1 MATTY
6 LTRTSWGTATNRQKF
21 TQSFWVKRGVI
32 GVQQALLGV
41 ESGGNNEARVLFRT
55 DDTFEFY
62 DYQSGYKFRK
72 ITNRKFRDCSA
83 WYNIVLAVD
92 TTHPTGSARV
102 NIYINGVQETSFST
116 STDPAQNLN
125 TFYNSSGNHIVQI
138 GRQST
143 GGSYFTGSMSHVNF
157 CDGTTLAPTVF
168 GSTDATTGEW
178 EGNTSPSVTY
188 GTNGYFILKDGNNVT
203 DQSGRG
209 NNFTVGGGTLINLKD
224 NPDNVFAT
232 LNPLMPLGSN
242 IAYSNGNLTIT
253 PGTSDYKTTA
263 STIAVSSGKFY
274 TEFKAV
280 SGHNGSTDVSI
291 GIVGA
296 DTFLASTGSKAMSA
310 YTNAFSY
317 GSGGLV
323 KQYNGSTIRTD
334 ATYTNGDIIGIAVDM
349 DNLKLYWSKNGTF
362 QNSGNPAS
370 GSTGTGAVLIPSGQ
384 PYYICATT
392 ISSGG
397 VKVFSA
403 NFGNGFFGTTAVTT
417 NSGNGYAG
425 AEGASK
431 FNYAVPSGYSAL
443 STKGLN
449 L

>member
-1 MATTY
+1 MANTY
-6 LTRTSWGTATNRQKF
+6 INRNFSNSGNRTIWTLSM
-21 TQSFWVKRGVI
+21 WVKRSKI
-32 GVQQALLGV
+32 GAEQMLAHAYQGSNDYTKIRF
-41 ESGGNNEARVLFRT
+41 ES
-55 DDTFEFY
+55 DDILTFENY
-62 DYQSGYKFRK
+62 TGGSRNIAKR
-72 ITNRKFRDCSA
+72 TNRMFRDTNAFYHFVFVNTPSA
-83 WYNIVLAVD
+83 Q
-92 TTHPTGSARV
+92 T
-102 NIYINGVQETSFST
+102 IYVNGVQETSWRTNTTGNVST
-116 STDPAQNLN
+116 WWNHNISN
-125 TFYNSSGNHIVQI
+125 TMFATVN
-138 GRQST
+138 
-143 GGSYFTGSMSHVNF
+143 GGSNYFDGIASHVHF
-157 CDGTTLAPTVF
+157 CDGTALAPTVF
-168 GSTDATTGEW
+168 GETDSTTGEW
-178 EGNTSPSVTY
+178 KIKTAPSFTL
-188 GTNGYFILKDGNNVT
+188 GTNGFTILKDGNTIT
-203 DQSGRG
+203 DQSANS
-209 NNFTVGGGTLINLKD
+209 NNFSLGGGTITVTKD
-224 NPDNVFAT
+224 CPDNVFAT

-263 STIAVSSGKFY
+263 SSIAVGSGKFY

-370 GSTGTGAVLIPSGQ
+370 GSTGTGAVSIPSGQ

-403 NFGNGFFGTTAVTT
+403 NFGNGFFGTTAITT

-425 AEGASK
+425 ADGKSK

-449 L
+449 I

>member
-1 MATTY
+1 MANTY
-6 LTRTSWGTATNRQKF
+6 LTRTPSSTGNQQKVTFSVWIKRCKSGSEAIYSIGGSVDQNYYVDLIFDSGFLEMNWYDGSGNHSIKTNR
-21 TQSFWVKRGVI
+21 
-32 GVQQALLGV
+32 
-41 ESGGNNEARVLFRT
+41 LFR
-55 DDTFEFY
+55 DT
-62 DYQSGYKFRK
+62 
-72 ITNRKFRDCSA
+72 SA
-83 WYNIVLAVD
+83 WYHLVVAID
-92 TTHPTGSARV
+92 TTQSTASNRV
-102 NIYINGVQETSFST
+102 KIYVNGILETSFSSADYMNQNQNMLFNT
-116 STDPAQNLN
+116 S
-125 TFYNSSGNHIVQI
+125 SREIRI
-138 GRQST
+138 GQRVN
-143 GGSYFTGSMSHVNF
+143 GSDSANIIMSHFN
-157 CDGTTLAPTVF
+157 CADGTAYAPTVF
-168 GSTDATTGEW
+168 GETDSTTGEW
-178 EGNTSPSVTY
+178 KIKTSPSFTL
-188 GTNGYFILKDGNNVT
+188 GTNGFTILKDGNTIT
-203 DQSGRG
+203 DQSANS
-209 NNFTVGGGTLINLKD
+209 NNFSLGGGTITVTKD
-224 NPDNVFAT
+224 CPDNVFAT

-403 NFGNGFFGTTAVTT
+403 NFGNGFFGTTAITT

-425 AEGASK
+425 ADGKSK

-449 L
+449 Q

>member
-6 LTRTSWGTATNRQKF
+6 LTRTPSSAGNRKTWTASVWLKGQPSTTINNIAGQAVYSAGSAATDRTHFYFTNGIFELRTEIGNTQQIITTNQVFTDPASWYHFVVAVDSTQSTDTNRVKF
-21 TQSFWVKRGVI
+21 FV
-32 GVQQALLGV
+32 
-41 ESGGNNEARVLFRT
+41 
-55 DDTFEFY
+55 
-62 DYQSGYKFRK
+62 
-72 ITNRKFRDCSA
+72 
-83 WYNIVLAVD
+83 
-92 TTHPTGSARV
+92 
-102 NIYINGVQETSFST
+102 NGVQITSFSAAAYL
-116 STDPAQNLN
+116 AQNADTYVN
-125 TFYNSSGNHIVQI
+125 HTVIQTIGKSSW
-138 GRQST
+138 SDA
-143 GGSYFTGSMSHVNF
+143 SYFNGQMSHFHMV
-157 CDGTTLAPTVF
+157 DGTAYDASAF

-178 EGNTSPSVTY
+178 TINTSPSVTY
-188 GTNGYFILKDGNNVT
+188 GTNGFTILKDGNTIT
-203 DQSGRG
+203 DQSSNS
-209 NNFTVGGGTLINLKD
+209 NNWTLGGGTLTNTED
-224 NPDNVFAT
+224 CPDNVFAT
-232 LNPLMPLGSN
+232 LNPLMALGSN

-370 GSTGTGAVLIPSGQ
+370 GSTGTGAVSITAGQ
-384 PYYICATT
+384 PYYICAAT

-403 NFGNGFFGTTAVTT
+403 NFGNGYFGTTAVASEGT
-417 NSGNGYAG
+417 NASGNGIFEYD
-425 AEGASK
+425 
-431 FNYAVPSGYSAL
+431 VPTGYTAL

-449 L
+449 I